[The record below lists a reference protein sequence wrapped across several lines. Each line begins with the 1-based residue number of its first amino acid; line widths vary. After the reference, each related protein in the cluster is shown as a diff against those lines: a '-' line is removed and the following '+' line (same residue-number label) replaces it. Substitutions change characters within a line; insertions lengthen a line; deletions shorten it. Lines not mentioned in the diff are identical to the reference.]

1 MSTDTRKWFKEAGYG
16 MMIHWGL
23 YSLLAGEWKDQ
34 KCGNYAEWIQTRCRI
49 PISEYDKL
57 ATAFNPVY
65 FNADEIVKFAKDC
78 GMKYLV
84 FTSKHHEGFAMYH
97 SKVDKFN
104 VVDATPFK
112 RDVLDRKS
120 VV

>member
-65 FNADEIVKFAKDC
+65 FNMIYNKNSP
-78 GMKYLV
+78 
-84 FTSKHHEGFAMYH
+84 TSSGSEMNCRFEHKC
-97 SKVDKFN
+97 S
-104 VVDATPFK
+104 
-112 RDVLDRKS
+112 
-120 VV
+120 